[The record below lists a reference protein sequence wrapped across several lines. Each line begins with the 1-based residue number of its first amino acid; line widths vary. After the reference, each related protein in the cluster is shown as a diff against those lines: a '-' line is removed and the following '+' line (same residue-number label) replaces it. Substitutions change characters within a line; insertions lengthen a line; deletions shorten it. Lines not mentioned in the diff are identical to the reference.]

1 MTLVVA
7 RAAIRERR
15 RRWLLAARTA
25 RQLEEDARMRFTNH
39 SYYMGASDS
48 YRACARELRGL
59 DRDTPE
65 RTLTP

>member
-1 MTLVVA
+1 
-7 RAAIRERR
+7 
-15 RRWLLAARTA
+15 
-25 RQLEEDARMRFTNH
+25 MRFTNH